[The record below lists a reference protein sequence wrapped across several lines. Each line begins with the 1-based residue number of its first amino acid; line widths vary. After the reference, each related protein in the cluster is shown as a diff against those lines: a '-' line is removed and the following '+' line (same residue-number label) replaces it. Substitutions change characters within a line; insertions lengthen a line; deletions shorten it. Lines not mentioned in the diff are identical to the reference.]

1 MFKILLLSLALVEIA
16 ASGIDV
22 LPLSAVPDDID
33 DSDASLSSRQLNT
46 LPTIAKLLDDN
57 SSFDT
62 LSAAL
67 KAAGLDATLRG
78 AGPFTVFAPTDKAF
92 AKLGN
97 ANIQAL
103 LEDPETLSDI
113 LLYHVISGKVLRRH
127 LRNDIVKAANLDNL
141 RIGVHSNGRVVI
153 NVNTNVTRFNVLA
166 SNGRSRH

>member
-16 ASGIDV
+16 ASGLDV

-33 DSDASLSSRQLNT
+33 DTDASLSSRQLNT

-78 AGPFTVFAPTDKAF
+78 AGPFTVFAPTDKVR
-92 AKLGN
+92 LVRE
-97 ANIQAL
+97 L
-103 LEDPETLSDI
+103 LSFSI
-113 LLYHVISGKVLRRH
+113 
-127 LRNDIVKAANLDNL
+127 A
-141 RIGVHSNGRVVI
+141 
-153 NVNTNVTRFNVLA
+153 
-166 SNGRSRH
+166 